1 MEVPNAFGLKWFI
14 FFQIVECFPHT
25 MPKDLPEL
33 IQKSKWSKPAKEVE
47 TWDQWWAMH
56 QKILKPLQKTAKI
69 INSWW
74 SFTGIF
80 GTRAS
85 LQLQFFISWF
95 YKMKNSRKHPFLGRN
110 KQANKYYSVAS
121 ATFLIRILLELW
133 KNSLLICFFCQ
144 KSKNLSFYFS
154 GQKIRCTPNP
164 SKEYEQIFDKK
175 IDWV

>member
-1 MEVPNAFGLKWFI
+1 
-14 FFQIVECFPHT
+14 

-80 GTRAS
+80 GTS
-85 LQLQFFISWF
+85 SVFHIMVLQNEEFTETPFF
-95 YKMKNSRKHPFLGRN
+95 G
-110 KQANKYYSVAS
+110 
-121 ATFLIRILLELW
+121 
-133 KNSLLICFFCQ
+133 
-144 KSKNLSFYFS
+144 
-154 GQKIRCTPNP
+154 
-164 SKEYEQIFDKK
+164 
-175 IDWV
+175 

>member
-1 MEVPNAFGLKWFI
+1 
-14 FFQIVECFPHT
+14 

-95 YKMKNSRKHPFLGRN
+95 YKMKNSWKHPFLGRN

-154 GQKIRCTPNP
+154 GQKNRCTPNP
-164 SKEYEQIFDKK
+164 SK
-175 IDWV
+175 

>member
-1 MEVPNAFGLKWFI
+1 
-14 FFQIVECFPHT
+14 

-80 GTRAS
+80 GT
-85 LQLQFFISWF
+85 QLQFFMPWF
-95 YKMKNSRKHPFLGRN
+95 YKMTKSRKHSFWGGN
-110 KQANKYYSVAS
+110 KQIYISRFSSFSDQNFARIVEEFVVDLL
-121 ATFLIRILLELW
+121 FL
-133 KNSLLICFFCQ
+133 S
-144 KSKNLSFYFS
+144 
-154 GQKIRCTPNP
+154 
-164 SKEYEQIFDKK
+164 
-175 IDWV
+175 

>member
-1 MEVPNAFGLKWFI
+1 
-14 FFQIVECFPHT
+14 

-80 GTRAS
+80 GTTSVFHAMV
-85 LQLQFFISWF
+85 LQNDEITETPFF
-95 YKMKNSRKHPFLGRN
+95 G
-110 KQANKYYSVAS
+110 
-121 ATFLIRILLELW
+121 
-133 KNSLLICFFCQ
+133 
-144 KSKNLSFYFS
+144 
-154 GQKIRCTPNP
+154 
-164 SKEYEQIFDKK
+164 
-175 IDWV
+175 